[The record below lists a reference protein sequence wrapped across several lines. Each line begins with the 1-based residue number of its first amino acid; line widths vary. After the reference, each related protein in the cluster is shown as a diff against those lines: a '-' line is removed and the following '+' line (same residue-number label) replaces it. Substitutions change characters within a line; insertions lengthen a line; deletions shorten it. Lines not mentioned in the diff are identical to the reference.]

1 MADITLKSVFTLDAE
16 SQIYKPTSHNLSAGQ
31 AVERFESD
39 HSARII
45 DQSERHRTSDS
56 GKCKACKK
64 AAEELTS
71 KRTTSAPGSEQAEEE
86 TAHAKESEG
95 D

>member
-1 MADITLKSVFTLDAE
+1 MANTTLKSVFTLDTE

-31 AVERFESD
+31 AVECFESD
-39 HSARII
+39 QNARII
-45 DQSERHRTSDS
+45 DQSERHRTPDAR
-56 GKCKACKK
+56 KCKACKK

-71 KRTTSAPGSEQAEEE
+71 RPTESASEQAKEQ
-86 TAHAKESEG
+86 TARAIESEG

>member
-1 MADITLKSVFTLDAE
+1 MADITLKSVFTLDTE

-39 HSARII
+39 QSARII
-45 DQSERHRTSDS
+45 DQSERHRTPDAR
-56 GKCKACKK
+56 KCKACKK
-64 AAEELTS
+64 AAVELTS
-71 KRTTSAPGSEQAEEE
+71 KHTSSASGSEQAKEQ
-86 TAHAKESEG
+86 TPHAIESEG

>member
-1 MADITLKSVFTLDAE
+1 MTDTTLKSVFTLDDA
-16 SQIYKPTSHNLSAGQ
+16 SQAYKPAAHNLNAAQ

-39 HSARII
+39 QSARIL
-45 DQSERHRTSDS
+45 DQAERHRISDPL
-56 GKCKACKK
+56 KCKACKK

-71 KRTTSAPGSEQAEEE
+71 KHTSEAPSESEE
-86 TAHAKESEG
+86 TAYARESEG